1 MRKFELQLQLASIEW
16 QVPSTNPTALDSSAK
31 SLGDLKAPK
40 QTLFPE
46 PCPHIFAPGE
56 PKLFTD
62 LSLAEF
68 CAGYAVII
76 QNCKIPSQKEQL
88 LQHFQDLMTLASSY
102 KWSAVRSFHSKV
114 LRSIELGLTITSN
127 DQTITSNS
135 LSSSQLPSL
144 TTQILSHPEPTESP
158 RRSAPISRHQN
169 FIALHTKLQRATGPN
184 ASTLRLPVSSKLNI
198 PEWRSRLRHYP
209 DRDLCDFREFGWPTG
224 HASTLNIPASSQ
236 TNHRSAR
243 ANPQIIAA
251 IFFQSSYL
259 TAGYYSPSNR
269 IQPLRKTTCGR

>member
-1 MRKFELQLQLASIEW
+1 MRKFELQLQLASLEW

-40 QTLFPE
+40 RTLFPE

-158 RRSAPISRHQN
+158 RRSPPIPRHQICDDWSWYADCSN
-169 FIALHTKLQRATGPN
+169 TDCPKQHVCIVCKRPDHRAPN
-184 ASTLRLPVSSKLNI
+184 CPKRKFNVP
-198 PEWRSRLRHYP
+198 PCP
-209 DRDLCDFREFGWPTG
+209 QDP
-224 HASTLNIPASSQ
+224 PSQ
-236 TNHRSAR
+236 V
-243 ANPQIIAA
+243 
-251 IFFQSSYL
+251 
-259 TAGYYSPSNR
+259 
-269 IQPLRKTTCGR
+269 